1 MTVTMPERHPEAEP
15 RLNRQM
21 EIELILA
28 RQLISYLG
36 VPMFLVDPR
45 GDLLYYNEAAEAI
58 LGIRF
63 EETGRMP
70 MEEWSRAFTPTTAD
84 GTPMEPETLPL
95 VIALEKGRPSVGQL
109 WIQGLD
115 ERTRQIQV
123 IALPLV
129 GLAGKRLG
137 AVAILWEVE

>member
-1 MTVTMPERHPEAEP
+1 MTMPERHPEAEP

-36 VPMFLVDPR
+36 VAMFLVDPR
-45 GDLLYYNEAAEAI
+45 GDLLYYNEAAETI

-70 MEEWSRAFTPTTAD
+70 MEEWSRAFTPAAAD

-95 VIALEKGRPSVGQL
+95 VVALEKGRPAVGEL

-115 ERTRQIQV
+115 ERSRHIQV

-137 AVAILWEVE
+137 AVAVLWEVE

>member
-36 VPMFLVDPR
+36 VPMFLVDPQ
-45 GDLLYYNEAAEAI
+45 GDLLYYNEAAETI

-84 GTPMEPETLPL
+84 GTPMEPEALPL
-95 VIALEKGRPSVGQL
+95 VIALQKGRPSVGEL
-109 WIQGLD
+109 WIQSLD

-137 AVAILWEVE
+137 AVAVLWEVE